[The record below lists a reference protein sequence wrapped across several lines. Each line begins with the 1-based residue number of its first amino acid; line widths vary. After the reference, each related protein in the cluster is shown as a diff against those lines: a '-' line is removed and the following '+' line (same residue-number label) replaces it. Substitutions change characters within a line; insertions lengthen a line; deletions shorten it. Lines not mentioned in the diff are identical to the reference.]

1 MNIVIICVGKIKETY
16 LQKGIEEYTKKISKK
31 HRLEIIELE
40 DEKTPDGASAKEEE
54 RIKEIEGKKILS
66 KIKEGDYVIAL
77 CIEGKAYCDEEWRES
92 IMASNGKRCIFLI
105 GGSLGLSKE
114 VVKRANVKISF
125 SNMTFPHQLMRYMLL
140 EVIES
145 TI

>member
-1 MNIVIICVGKIKETY
+1 MKITVISVGKIKETY
-16 LQKGIEEYTKKISKK
+16 LQKGIDEYSKKIGKK
-31 HRLEIIELE
+31 HIFEMIELE
-40 DEKTPDGASAKEEE
+40 DEKTPDGASEKEEE
-54 RIKEIEGKKILS
+54 KIKEIEGKRILS
-66 KIKEGDYVIAL
+66 KIKEEDYVIAL
-77 CIEGKAYCDEEWRES
+77 CIEGKAYDNEKLKEIVRKAGE
-92 IMASNGKRCIFLI
+92 KRCVFII